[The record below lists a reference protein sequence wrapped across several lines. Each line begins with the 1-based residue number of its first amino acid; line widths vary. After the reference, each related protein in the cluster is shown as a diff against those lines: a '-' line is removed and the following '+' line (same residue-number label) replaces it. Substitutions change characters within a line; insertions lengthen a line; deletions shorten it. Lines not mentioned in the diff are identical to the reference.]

1 MKKSDQADLDV
12 LIRRGAGKMSQ
23 QDIADML
30 GISAST
36 VCRRMKE
43 LGAGAE
49 PVKRPTYAD
58 TDPDADRLSRLEELR
73 DMLYEAM
80 QQTGG
85 GSLAQLSKEYRAT
98 LVEIEVAEAGQ
109 DGEDADDPVAALIA
123 ELRGGN
129 G

>member
-1 MKKSDQADLDV
+1 MKQNDLADLDT
-12 LIRRGAGKMSQ
+12 LIRRGAGKMTQ
-23 QDIADML
+23 QDIADLL

-49 PVKRPTYAD
+49 PVRRPTYAD

-85 GSLAQLSKEYRAT
+85 GSLANLSKEYRAT
-98 LVEIEVAEAGQ
+98 LAEIELVEGGQ
-109 DGEDADDPVAALIA
+109 DEEDADDPVVALLA